1 MHGYARANTS
11 ILYISPDN
19 GLRFGTFAVWEVR
32 GVLKADS
39 DAPLSHFWCL
49 RQFVLACWLAADGW
63 RLMAGGSWL
72 EPEIRKLKSY
82 DFTSEI

>member
-1 MHGYARANTS
+1 MY
-11 ILYISPDN
+11 ILYIFPDN
-19 GLRFGTFAVWEVR
+19 RWQFCTFAVLEVR
-32 GVLKADS
+32 GALAPSAEDLKADS
-39 DAPLSHFWCL
+39 DAPLSHFWCC
-49 RQFVLACWLAADGW
+49 RQFVLACWLEADGW